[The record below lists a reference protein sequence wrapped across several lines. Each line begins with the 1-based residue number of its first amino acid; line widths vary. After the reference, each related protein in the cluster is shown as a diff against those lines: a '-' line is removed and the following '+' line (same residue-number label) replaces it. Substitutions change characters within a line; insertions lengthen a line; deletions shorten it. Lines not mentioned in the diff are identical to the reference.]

1 MAPTGARAKEAGM
14 SEAIAVELAQRA
26 VLVALEVSAPVLGL
40 VLAVSLGVSFVQA
53 ATQMHDPTINAVPR
67 LAAAALAVVLFGGWM
82 LSVLQGLSVDLLG
95 GFAQV
100 VR

>member
-1 MAPTGARAKEAGM
+1 M
-14 SEAIAVELAQRA
+14 SDVMAVELAQRA
-26 VLVALEVSAPVLGL
+26 ILVALEVAAPVLGL

-67 LAAAALAVVLFGGWM
+67 LAAAALAVLLFGGWM
-82 LSVLQGLSVDLLG
+82 LAVIQGLSVDLLG
-95 GFAQV
+95 GFPQV